1 MHQAAAKGTLSNLSG
16 VTAELL
22 ANVKDNDGWTPLHA
36 AANHGHLDQIPSLT
50 AEFLATVKD
59 NDGWT
64 PLDRAAKQN
73 QLAQITDFTI
83 TLATTLNILSA
94 SLTDRVI
101 RICFLHA
108 RPPVLSAARV
118 NYPPSLAPPSLTTG
132 RTTTA
137 RMGKHEARSSAL
149 RIAGHLL

>member
-22 ANVKDNDGWTPLHA
+22 AN
-36 AANHGHLDQIPSLT
+36 
-50 AEFLATVKD
+50 VKD

-94 SLTDRVI
+94 SLRPENIAAFTEDFRRHGAAYNKCPAI
-101 RICFLHA
+101 RRALLRASCFPILA
-108 RPPVLSAARV
+108 VVVLPVVSEGGAKL
-118 NYPPSLAPPSLTTG
+118 G
-132 RTTTA
+132 
-137 RMGKHEARSSAL
+137 G
-149 RIAGHLL
+149 

>member
-1 MHQAAAKGTLSNLSG
+1 MLNNQQSAPALAALITDQNGRTALHQAAAKGTLSNLSG

-22 ANVKDNDGWTPLHA
+22 AN
-36 AANHGHLDQIPSLT
+36 
-50 AEFLATVKD
+50 VKD

-94 SLTDRVI
+94 SLRPENIAAFTEDFRRHGAAYNKCPAI
-101 RICFLHA
+101 RRALLRASCFPILA
-108 RPPVLSAARV
+108 VVVLPVVSEGGAKL
-118 NYPPSLAPPSLTTG
+118 G
-132 RTTTA
+132 
-137 RMGKHEARSSAL
+137 G
-149 RIAGHLL
+149 